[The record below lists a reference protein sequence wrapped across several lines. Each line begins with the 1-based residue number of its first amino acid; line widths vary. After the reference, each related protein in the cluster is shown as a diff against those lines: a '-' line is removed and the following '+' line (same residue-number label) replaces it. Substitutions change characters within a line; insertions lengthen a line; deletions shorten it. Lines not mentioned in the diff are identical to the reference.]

1 MEFKVLKDAVAK
13 RFAEMCKSKQLF
25 RTGISGD
32 DLWFSYLSAFP
43 DGTNPIYRVR
53 TEHDCSC
60 CKSFIRA
67 VGNVVAIVDGELV
80 SIWDVEIKEPAY
92 QAVANAL
99 SKRVKMFGITDT
111 FLHWDK
117 VAGVDKT
124 FEQLVEGQK
133 SWGHFFVNIP
143 AKFVKP
149 NKDIPTALNL
159 TRTTEQV
166 FARALLEITD
176 DAVQTV
182 LELIDQNALYRGQE
196 HKFAVSKFREM
207 QATRFEHV
215 HTFAWLMIDE
225 LPASVTN
232 IRNTSIGTLL
242 VDLSEG
248 MDLESAVKK
257 FEAMVA
263 PANYKRPTAL
273 VTQAMI
279 DRAKVE
285 VAELGLTSALERR
298 YAVLSDIN
306 VNNVLFVN
314 RSARK
319 SVVGGDDAFS
329 DLKPTK
335 SVKPKLDKVEDVPIE
350 TFMKDI
356 LPRAETIEVMVENR
370 HTSNFVSLI
379 APVDPTAGKL
389 FKWDN
394 GFSWSYNG
402 EVADSDLRREVQA
415 RGGRVDGVFR
425 FSHSWNHPGQRN
437 VSLMDLHVF
446 MPGSTISAEHR
457 INDVYGTD
465 ERVGWNRRQ
474 HSASGGV
481 QDVDFTNEAP
491 ANFIPVENITFPTLS
506 RLKDGQYICKIHNW
520 DLRQPTT
527 GGFKAEIEFDG
538 QVFQYEHTSPLKHK
552 EWITVA
558 VVTLKN
564 GIFSIEHKLPTTAT
578 ASTPREVWGIS
589 TQQFQPVSTLMLS
602 PNYWDG
608 HGVGNK
614 HWFFMLEGVKNDGSV
629 RGFYN
634 EFLHSDL
641 DKHRKVLELVGSKIK
656 VADSPEQLS
665 GLGFSSTQRN
675 KLTCRITGSF
685 SRIINLVF

>member
-319 SVVGGDDAFS
+319 SVVGGDLFS
-329 DLKPTK
+329 DVKPTK
-335 SVKPKLDKVEDVPIE
+335 SVKPKLDKIEDVPIE
-350 TFMKDI
+350 KFLKDI
-356 LPRAETIEVMVENR
+356 LPKAETIELLVENR
-370 HTSNFVSLI
+370 HIPNFVSLI

-402 EVADSDLRREVQA
+402 EVADSIKERVKA
-415 RGGRVDGVFR
+415 AGGRVDGDLCCRLAWHNKDDLDFHMYEPQGHHIYYGCRRQTSPCGGMLDVDA
-425 FSHSWNHPGQRN
+425 NGTDGQRN
-437 VSLMDLHVF
+437 DPAENIVYADKKRMK
-446 MPGSTISAEHR
+446 PGIYELRVHQFNQRSRENVGFEIEIEVNGQR
-457 INDVYGTD
+457 INMVY
-465 ERVGWNRRQ
+465 EKI
-474 HSASGGV
+474 ASGTIHV
-481 QDVDFTNEAP
+481 ATINVDANHEITVKPVLP
-491 ANFIPVENITFPTLS
+491 ATTASKQVWGANTQAFQTASIIMNSPNHW
-506 RLKDGQYICKIHNW
+506 DGQ
-520 DLRQPTT
+520 
-527 GGFKAEIEFDG
+527 
-538 QVFQYEHTSPLKHK
+538 S
-552 EWITVA
+552 
-558 VVTLKN
+558 
-564 GIFSIEHKLPTTAT
+564 
-578 ASTPREVWGIS
+578 
-589 TQQFQPVSTLMLS
+589 
-602 PNYWDG
+602 
-608 HGVGNK
+608 VGNK
-614 HWFFMLEGVKNDGSV
+614 HWFFMLDGAKNEGKA

-641 DKHRKVLELVGSKIK
+641 DKHRKVLELVGSKTK
-656 VADSPEQLS
+656 VADTPDQLS
-665 GLGFSSTQRN
+665 GIGFSSTQRN
-675 KLTCRITGSF
+675 NIQCRITGSF
-685 SRIINLVF
+685 SRIINIVF